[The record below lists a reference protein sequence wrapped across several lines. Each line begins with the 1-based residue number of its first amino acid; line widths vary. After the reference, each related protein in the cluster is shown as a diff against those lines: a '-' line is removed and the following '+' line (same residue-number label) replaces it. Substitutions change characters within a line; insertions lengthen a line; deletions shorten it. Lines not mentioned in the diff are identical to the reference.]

1 MHLCGIIKPHA
12 REKSTEILVALK
24 DAGMI
29 VCRAKK
35 ITYTAELVEIL
46 YDHMSAE
53 ARSDIASRYIGLEAL
68 ALLVSV
74 KSIEEFLE
82 VIGKE
87 SDPRL
92 CVKGTIRARF
102 GIHCDAS
109 RVGSEQWFEN
119 AFHRPIDAREA
130 VRDLRCIWDL

>member
-1 MHLCGIIKPHA
+1 MQLCGIIKPHA
-12 REKSTEILVALK
+12 MENSNEILVALK
-24 DAGMI
+24 DTAVI
-29 VCRAKK
+29 VYRTKK
-35 ITYTAELVEIL
+35 IFYTAELVEIL

-53 ARSDIASRYIGLEAL
+53 ARSDIASRYVGLEAL

-74 KSIEEFLE
+74 KSIDKFLE
-82 VIGKE
+82 IVGKE

-92 CVKGTIRARF
+92 CGKGTIRERF

-109 RVGSEQWFEN
+109 AVGGEQWFEN

-130 VRDLRCIWDL
+130 IRDLRCIWDL